1 MLLIMDRQRFA
12 TICGL
17 SVALLW
23 GLSFLSIKVAVR
35 EVPPM
40 TMAVA
45 RFVIACAVLPGFA
58 RLAGEPLRVA
68 PRDLPL
74 LALSGFVGVTLYFL
88 GENHGV
94 ALLTASEASV
104 IIGTIPVLTVLAER
118 LFVGTR
124 LGLRTYLGACLS
136 FVGVALI
143 VVRLGGGV
151 SGSVRGYLYMV
162 LAALAW
168 VAYSFLTRGH
178 TARYGRI
185 TVTFWQLLFGLAV
198 SVPFALAEAS
208 QWRVPGPAAVANIV
222 FLGVFCSALGYWL
235 FIVALDRLGPGRS
248 SVFINLIP
256 VVSVVA
262 AFFILGERLSGVQ
275 WLGGMVAV
283 AGVYLATL
291 PSARPARPVA
301 PLLPDPATD

>member
-1 MLLIMDRQRFA
+1 MGKQRFA
-12 TICGL
+12 SICGL

-40 TMAVA
+40 TMAAA
-45 RFVIACAVLPGFA
+45 RFIIACAVLPWFA
-58 RLAGEPLRVA
+58 RLAKEPLRVA
-68 PRDLPL
+68 ARDLPL
-74 LALSGFVGVTLYFL
+74 LAASGFVGVTLYFL

-124 LGLRTYLGACLS
+124 LGIRTYAGAVLS
-136 FVGVALI
+136 FLGVALI

-151 SGSVRGYLYMV
+151 TGSVRGYLYMGV
-162 LAALAW
+162 AALAW

-185 TVTFWQLLFGLAV
+185 TVTFWQLLFGLAG
-198 SVPFALAEAS
+198 SVPFALAEAP
-208 QWRVPGPAAVANIV
+208 QWQVPGPAALANVV

-235 FIVALDRLGPGRS
+235 YIVTLDRLGPGRS

-262 AFFILGERLSGVQ
+262 AFFILGERLGGLQ
-275 WLGGMVAV
+275 WLGGGVAI
-283 AGVYLATL
+283 AGVYLATM
-291 PSARPARPVA
+291 PSGRPGGKAA
-301 PLLPDPATD
+301 LATGE